1 MHSGVLLTTP
11 TIPAHDGK
19 PASRK
24 ARPRAMLKPPPALSP
39 EITIFFGFKGSNP
52 ASFGGFKRYK

>member
-1 MHSGVLLTTP
+1 L
-11 TIPAHDGK
+11 IPAHDGK
-19 PASRK
+19 PASRASRI
-24 ARPRAMLKPPPALSP
+24 ARPRAKLKPPPELSP